1 MPVFIFIRMNLV
13 TFDKYRIK
21 SSIGMRR
28 ILPLLIL
35 SLLSISSYAQSA
47 RVLADKII
55 AIVGDKIVLKSDLVN
70 YIDDMKRQG
79 NEIPANAECMLLDKM
94 MQDKALILQAEK
106 DSLPI
111 GDEEVEAELD
121 QRVRYFIMQYGGKE
135 AFEQIAGRTVYQ
147 VKEDFRKSIKEG
159 RLAKSMRDKIVEY
172 IKITPNEVKEYFEKI
187 PKDSL
192 PFYETELVVGQIVV
206 HPKAGRELEKFVQ
219 DELQDYKKQVESGK
233 KSFETMARLYSEDP
247 GSKQLGG
254 RFELNKTDKSTDP
267 DFKNAAFRLKEGQI
281 SPVIK
286 SKFGYH
292 IIQMVSRNGDDAVVR
307 HILRMPQV
315 LDEDIELAK
324 QKLDSVRAKLIA
336 GTLTFGEAVDK
347 YSDDQ
352 NSKFTGGIITGQEG
366 NFVTIDELDKNLV
379 TNLDKLKIGEYS
391 QPLVY
396 ADEQEKKA
404 VRVVYLQ
411 RKTMPHRENIRDD
424 YDRISQRT
432 IAEKRDKT
440 IEKWFISKLPT
451 YYIMVDKD
459 YQQCEELRRQ
469 FPNFVSK

>member
-1 MPVFIFIRMNLV
+1 MKQYLVLAIF
-13 TFDKYRIK
+13 
-21 SSIGMRR
+21 
-28 ILPLLIL
+28 
-35 SLLSISSYAQSA
+35 SLLSFASKAQSA

-55 AIVGDKIVLKSDLVN
+55 AIVGDKIVLRSDLVN

-79 NEIPANAECMLLDKM
+79 NEIPANAECILLDKM

-172 IKITPNEVKEYFEKI
+172 VKITPNEVKDYYEKI

-192 PFYETELVVGQIVV
+192 PFYESELVIGQIVL

-219 DELQDYKKQVESGK
+219 DELLDYKKQVESGQ

-247 GSKQLGG
+247 GSKQIGG
-254 RFELNKTDKSTDP
+254 RFELNKTDKQTDP

-281 SPVIK
+281 SAVVK

-315 LDEDIELAK
+315 LEEDIVEAK
-324 QKLDSVRAKLIA
+324 QRLDTIRSKLIA
-336 GTLTFGEAVDK
+336 GTITFGEAVDK

-352 NSKFTGGIITGQEG
+352 NSKFTGGIITGQGG
-366 NFVTIDELDKNLV
+366 NFVTIDELDKSLV
-379 TNLDKLKIGEYS
+379 VDLGKLKMGEFS
-391 QPLVY
+391 QPLTFK
-396 ADEQEKKA
+396 DEQEKQG
-404 VRVVYLQ
+404 VRLVFLQ
-411 RKTMPHRENIRDD
+411 SKTAPHRENLRDD
-424 YDRISQRT
+424 YDRISQRA

-440 IEKWFISKLPT
+440 IEKWFFSKLPT

-459 YQQCEELRRQ
+459 YQQCDEVRKQ

>member
-1 MPVFIFIRMNLV
+1 MKQYLVLAIF
-13 TFDKYRIK
+13 
-21 SSIGMRR
+21 
-28 ILPLLIL
+28 
-35 SLLSISSYAQSA
+35 SLLSFAAKAQSA

-55 AIVGDKIVLKSDLVN
+55 AIVGDKIVLRSDLVN

-79 NEIPANAECMLLDKM
+79 NEIPANAECILLDKM

-172 IKITPNEVKEYFEKI
+172 VKITPNEVKDYYEKI

-192 PFYETELVVGQIVV
+192 PFYESELVIGQIVL

-219 DELQDYKKQVESGK
+219 DELMDYKKQVESGQ

-247 GSKQLGG
+247 GSKQIGG
-254 RFELNKTDKSTDP
+254 RFELNKTDKQTDP

-281 SPVIK
+281 SAVVK

-315 LDEDIELAK
+315 LEEDIVEAK
-324 QKLDSVRAKLIA
+324 QRLDTVRSKLIA
-336 GTLTFGEAVDK
+336 GTITFGEAVDK

-352 NSKFTGGIITGQEG
+352 NSKFTGGIITGQGG
-366 NFVTIDELDKNLV
+366 NFVTIDELDKSLV
-379 TNLDKLKIGEYS
+379 ADLGKLKMGEFS
-391 QPLVY
+391 QPLTFK
-396 ADEQEKKA
+396 DEQEKQG
-404 VRVVYLQ
+404 VRLVFLQ
-411 RKTMPHRENIRDD
+411 SKTAPHRENLRDD
-424 YDRISQRT
+424 YDRVSQRA

-440 IEKWFISKLPT
+440 IEKWFFSKLPT

-459 YQQCEELRRQ
+459 YQQCDEVRRQ

>member
-1 MPVFIFIRMNLV
+1 MKRYLAILVFL
-13 TFDKYRIK
+13 
-21 SSIGMRR
+21 
-28 ILPLLIL
+28 
-35 SLLSISSYAQSA
+35 LLSFASKAQSA

-55 AIVGDKIVLKSDLVN
+55 AIVGDKIVLRSDLIN

-79 NEIPANAECMLLDKM
+79 NEVPANAECILLDKM

-172 IKITPNEVKEYFEKI
+172 VKITPNEVKDYYEKI

-192 PFYETELVVGQIVV
+192 PFYETELVIGQIVL

-219 DELQDYKKQVESGK
+219 DELMDYKKQVESGQ

-247 GSKQLGG
+247 GSKQIGG
-254 RFELNKTDKSTDP
+254 RFELNKTDKQTDP

-281 SPVIK
+281 SSVVK

-292 IIQMVSRNGDDAVVR
+292 IIQMISRNGDDAVVR

-315 LDEDIELAK
+315 LDEDIVEAK
-324 QKLDSVRAKLIA
+324 QRLDTIRSKLIA
-336 GTLTFGEAVDK
+336 GTITFGEAVDK

-352 NSKFTGGIITGQEG
+352 NSKFTGGIITGQGG
-366 NFVTIDELDKNLV
+366 NYVTIDELDKSLV
-379 TNLDKLKIGEYS
+379 ADLGKLKIGEFS
-391 QPLVY
+391 QPLTFK
-396 ADEQEKKA
+396 DEQEKQG
-404 VRVVYLQ
+404 VRLVFLQ
-411 RKTMPHRENIRDD
+411 SKTAPHRENLRDD
-424 YDRISQRT
+424 YDRVSQRA
-432 IAEKRDKT
+432 IAEKKDKT
-440 IEKWFISKLPT
+440 IEKWFLSKLPT

-459 YQQCEELRRQ
+459 YQQCDEVRKQ

>member
-1 MPVFIFIRMNLV
+1 MKQYLVLAIF
-13 TFDKYRIK
+13 
-21 SSIGMRR
+21 
-28 ILPLLIL
+28 
-35 SLLSISSYAQSA
+35 SLLSFSSKAQSA

-55 AIVGDKIVLKSDLVN
+55 AIVGDKIVLRSDLVN

-79 NEIPANAECMLLDKM
+79 NEIPANAECILLDKM

-172 IKITPNEVKEYFEKI
+172 VKITPNEVKDYYEKI

-192 PFYETELVVGQIVV
+192 PFYESELVIGQIVL

-219 DELQDYKKQVESGK
+219 DELLDYKKQVESGQ

-247 GSKQLGG
+247 GSKQIGG
-254 RFELNKTDKSTDP
+254 RFELNKTDKQTDP

-281 SPVIK
+281 SAVVK

-315 LDEDIELAK
+315 LEEDIVEAK
-324 QKLDSVRAKLIA
+324 QRLDTVRSKLIA
-336 GTLTFGEAVDK
+336 GTITFGEAVDK

-352 NSKFTGGIITGQEG
+352 NSKFTGGIITGQGG
-366 NFVTIDELDKNLV
+366 NFVTIDELDKSLV
-379 TNLDKLKIGEYS
+379 ADLGKLKMGEFS
-391 QPLVY
+391 QPLTFK
-396 ADEQEKKA
+396 DEQEKQG
-404 VRVVYLQ
+404 VRLVFLQ
-411 RKTMPHRENIRDD
+411 SKTAPHRENLRDD
-424 YDRISQRT
+424 YDRVSQRA

-440 IEKWFISKLPT
+440 IEKWFFSKLPT

-459 YQQCEELRRQ
+459 YQQCDEVRKQ

>member
-1 MPVFIFIRMNLV
+1 MKRYLAILVF
-13 TFDKYRIK
+13 
-21 SSIGMRR
+21 
-28 ILPLLIL
+28 
-35 SLLSISSYAQSA
+35 SLLSFASKAQSA

-55 AIVGDKIVLKSDLVN
+55 AIVGDKIVLRSDLVN

-79 NEIPANAECMLLDKM
+79 NEVPANAECILLDKM

-172 IKITPNEVKEYFEKI
+172 VKITPNEVKDYYEKI

-192 PFYETELVVGQIVV
+192 PFYESELVIGQIVL

-219 DELQDYKKQVESGK
+219 DELLDYKKQVESGQ

-247 GSKQLGG
+247 GSKQIGG
-254 RFELNKTDKSTDP
+254 RFELNKTDKQTDP

-281 SPVIK
+281 SSVVK

-315 LDEDIELAK
+315 LEEDIVEAK
-324 QKLDSVRAKLIA
+324 QRLDTIRSKLIA
-336 GTLTFGEAVDK
+336 GTMTFGEAVDK

-352 NSKFTGGIITGQEG
+352 NSKFTGGIITGQGG
-366 NFVTIDELDKNLV
+366 NFVTIDELDKSLV
-379 TNLDKLKIGEYS
+379 ADLGKLKIGEFS
-391 QPLVY
+391 QPLTY
-396 ADEQEKKA
+396 KDEQEKQG
-404 VRVVYLQ
+404 VRLVYLQ
-411 RKTMPHRENIRDD
+411 SKTAPHRENLRDD
-424 YDRISQRT
+424 YDRVSQRA

-459 YQQCEELRRQ
+459 YQQCDEVRKQ